1 MTSDPKTAT
10 LSPALTDYLVK
21 TASAGH
27 RSLSHYIAQGAEQVV
42 AADVTALRQLLPQVG
57 KKTAKEVTSG
67 RLRQRLDTLVVFIQE
82 SNRQS
87 DNAAVRECAFVLHY
101 FLHGRDLIPDD
112 TPEVGLLDDALLVET
127 AFNRNSLALRGHW
140 EERQRPWP
148 ENL

>member
-1 MTSDPKTAT
+1 MTSHPKPAA

-21 TASAGH
+21 TAANGH
-27 RSLSHYIAQGAEQVV
+27 RGLSAYIAQGAERVSD
-42 AADVTALRQLLPQVG
+42 ADLTALRQLLPQVG
-57 KKTAKEVTSG
+57 KKTVKEVTSV
-67 RLRQRLDTLVVFIQE
+67 RLRQRLDALGMFIHE
-82 SNRQS
+82 SNHQS
-87 DNAAVRECAFVLHY
+87 ETAAVRECAFVLHY